1 MGRRGQVA
9 DNVADNVATMGKASM
24 KRLLGIVCL
33 VLMAAMAHG
42 QEAYPARPITLVVPF
57 PPGGVTDTL
66 ARLLAERMKTT
77 LGQTVVVENV
87 GGAGGSIG
95 VGRVARAAPDGYT
108 IVVGSLET
116 HVLNAVSLALTYD
129 VDKDFTPI
137 VQLPAYP
144 FLIVSPNSVPA
155 TTLKDLLAW
164 IKAGPAAVT
173 QGTVGYGNSQHLCG
187 VLMQQALGVTWQLV
201 PYRGGTPAMQD
212 LLSGQFNLMC
222 TASGS
227 FLPLVRSKQI
237 RAYAITTARRAASA
251 PEIPTVDEAGLPGLH
266 LVVWNA
272 LFAPKGTPRPV
283 IDKLN
288 AATVQALADPVFK
301 QRMIEL
307 ALEMPPSD
315 GLTPE
320 ALAALQRAAIDKW
333 WPLMKAAGIKH
344 Q

>member
-1 MGRRGQVA
+1 V
-9 DNVADNVATMGKASM
+9 
-24 KRLLGIVCL
+24 KRLLTVAF
-33 VLMAAMAHG
+33 VLLAATMARG
-42 QEAYPARPITLVVPF
+42 EEAYPARPITLVVPY

-66 ARLLAERMKTT
+66 ARLLAERMKAT

-95 VGRVARAAPDGYT
+95 VGRVARATPDGYT
-108 IVVGSLET
+108 IAIGSSET
-116 HVLNAVSLALTYD
+116 HVLNAVSLALPYD
-129 VDKDFTPI
+129 VVADFSPI

-155 TTLKDLLAW
+155 ATLKDLVAW
-164 IKAGPAAVT
+164 IKADPAKVT
-173 QGTVGYGNSQHLCG
+173 QGTVGYGNLQHVCG
-187 VLMQQALGVTWQLV
+187 ILMQQAIGVTWQLV

-227 FLPLVRSKQI
+227 FLPLVRAKQI
-237 RAYAITTARRAASA
+237 RAYAITTATRAASA
-251 PEIPTVDEAGLPGLH
+251 PEVPTVDEAGLPGLH
-266 LVVWNA
+266 LAVWNA
-272 LFAPKGTPRPV
+272 LWAPKGTPRPV

-288 AATVQALADPVFK
+288 AAAVQAMAGPVFK

-307 ALEMPPSD
+307 ALEMPPTD

-320 ALAALQRAAIDKW
+320 ALAALQKTAIDKW

>member
-1 MGRRGQVA
+1 LNGLLRAHPAYDWTISV
-9 DNVADNVATMGKASM
+9 
-24 KRLLGIVCL
+24 KRLLTVALLL
-33 VLMAAMAHG
+33 VSATIAHG
-42 QEAYPARPITLVVPF
+42 QEVYPARPITLVVPF

-66 ARLLAERMKTT
+66 ARLLADRIKTT

-95 VGRVARAAPDGYT
+95 IGRVARATPDGYT
-108 IVVGSLET
+108 IAIGSSET
-116 HVLNAVSLALTYD
+116 HVLNAVSLALPYD
-129 VDKDFTPI
+129 VVADFAPI

-144 FLIVSPNSVPA
+144 FLIVSPNAVPA
-155 TTLKDLLAW
+155 TTLADLVAW
-164 IKAGPAAVT
+164 IKADPAKVT
-173 QGTVGYGNSQHLCG
+173 QGTVGYGNMQHLCG
-187 VLMQQALGVTWQLV
+187 ILMQQALGVTWQLV

-227 FLPLVRSKQI
+227 FLPLVRGKQI
-237 RAYAITTARRAASA
+237 RAYAITTATRAASA

-266 LVVWNA
+266 LAVWNA
-272 LFAPKGTPRPV
+272 LWAPKGTPRPV

-288 AATVQALADPVFK
+288 GAAVQAMADPVFK

-320 ALAALQRAAIDKW
+320 ALGVLQKTAIDKW

>member
-1 MGRRGQVA
+1 M
-9 DNVADNVATMGKASM
+9 AT
-24 KRLLGIVCL
+24 I
-33 VLMAAMAHG
+33 AHG
-42 QEAYPARPITLVVPF
+42 QETYPARPITLVVPY

-66 ARLLAERMKTT
+66 ARLLADRMKTT

-108 IVVGSLET
+108 IAVGSSET
-116 HVLNAVSLALTYD
+116 NVLNAVSLALSYD
-129 VDKDFTPI
+129 VVADFSPI

-155 TTLKDLLAW
+155 ATLKDLVAW
-164 IKAGPAAVT
+164 IKADPAKVT
-173 QGTVGYGNSQHLCG
+173 QGTVGYGNLQHVCG
-187 VLMQQALGVTWQLV
+187 ILMQQAIGVTWQLV

-227 FLPLVRSKQI
+227 FLPLVRAKQI
-237 RAYAITTARRAASA
+237 RAYAITTATRAASA
-251 PEIPTVDEAGLPGLH
+251 PEVPTVDEAGLPGLH
-266 LVVWNA
+266 LAVWNA
-272 LFAPKGTPRPV
+272 LWAPKGTPRPV

-288 AATVQALADPVFK
+288 AAAVQAMADPVFK
-301 QRMIEL
+301 RRMIEL
-307 ALEMPPSD
+307 ALEMPPTD

-320 ALAALQRAAIDKW
+320 ALAALQKTAIDKW